1 MADNV
6 FNADGQYLVRVRDD
20 LAAREELT
28 SRVSGLKSDLK
39 RREKSIAAEEK
50 SINDEISSTVKKRRN
65 GVESQYDR
73 QISDIRSKRKK
84 VESEKSKKISE
95 AKSSRLQEETKHI
108 VSDSKE
114 AEKELRK
121 LFRKNNVPAFC
132 SSKLFYVMFMPDGMT
147 QIFMMVVGYLVAIV
161 GIPWFFTWLIRKT
174 AINSSTMSDGGK
186 TAVTV
191 VIALLFIAIVGFAIF
206 MLYKKVKV
214 PHAETLRQ
222 GARYRKAVADNDKQ
236 IRDRKRSINKD
247 EDISRYDLGDVD
259 ERIQQAI
266 EEEEVVQEEK
276 SRALQEFD
284 DSTADNIRM
293 EIEERRLPG
302 LNEMKQD
309 RDARAAELAQSE
321 ADLNEK
327 NRIIS
332 NEHAAHLGEDMMR
345 RDKIE
350 ALIQI
355 MESGQAATVSAALQL
370 YKNPPPVNN
379 SSAPRGQ

>member
-1 MADNV
+1 
-6 FNADGQYLVRVRDD
+6 
-20 LAAREELT
+20 
-28 SRVSGLKSDLK
+28 
-39 RREKSIAAEEK
+39 
-50 SINDEISSTVKKRRN
+50 
-65 GVESQYDR
+65 
-73 QISDIRSKRKK
+73 
-84 VESEKSKKISE
+84 
-95 AKSSRLQEETKHI
+95 
-108 VSDSKE
+108 
-114 AEKELRK
+114 
-121 LFRKNNVPAFC
+121 
-132 SSKLFYVMFMPDGMT
+132 
-147 QIFMMVVGYLVAIV
+147 
-161 GIPWFFTWLIRKT
+161 
-174 AINSSTMSDGGK
+174 
-186 TAVTV
+186 
-191 VIALLFIAIVGFAIF
+191 

-259 ERIQQAI
+259 ERIRQTI

>member
-20 LAAREELT
+20 LTAREELT
-28 SRVSGLKSDLK
+28 ARISGLKTDLK
-39 RREKSIAAEEK
+39 RREKSIVAEEK
-50 SINDEISSTVKKRRN
+50 SIYDEITSTVKKRRN

-73 QISDIRSKRKK
+73 QISEIRSKRKK
-84 VESEKSKKISE
+84 VESEKNKKISE
-95 AKSSRLQEETKHI
+95 AKKSRLQEETKHI
-108 VSDSKE
+108 VSDSE
-114 AEKELRK
+114 DAEKELRK
-121 LFRKNNVPAFC
+121 LFRQNKVPAFC
-132 SSKLFYVMFMPDGMT
+132 SSKLFYVMFLPDGMM

-174 AINSSTMSDGGK
+174 AINSSNMSDGGK

-191 VIALLFIAIVGFAIF
+191 VIAMLFIGIVAFAIF

-214 PHAETLRQ
+214 PHAEILRQ
-222 GARYRKAVADNDKQ
+222 GARYRKAVVDNDKQ
-236 IRDRKRSINKD
+236 IRDMKKSINKD
-247 EDISRYDLGDVD
+247 EDVSRYDLGDVD
-259 ERIQQAI
+259 DRIRQTM
-266 EEEEVVQEEK
+266 EEEEVLREEK
-276 SRALQEFD
+276 IKALQEFD
-284 DSTADNIRM
+284 ESTAGNIRQ
-293 EIEERRLPG
+293 EIEERRIPG

-309 RDARAAELAQSE
+309 RDAKTAELSQAE
-321 ADLNEK
+321 AELNEK

-345 RDKIE
+345 KDKIE

-355 MESGQAATVSAALQL
+355 MGSGQATTVSAALQL

-379 SSAPRGQ
+379 TSAPRGQ

>member
-6 FNADGQYLVRVRDD
+6 LNADGQYLVRVRDD
-20 LAAREELT
+20 LTAREDLT
-28 SRVSGLKSDLK
+28 SRISGLKADLK

-50 SINDEISSTVKKRRN
+50 SINEEITSTVKKRRS

-73 QISDIRSKRKK
+73 QVSEIRSKRRK
-84 VESEKSKKISE
+84 VEAEKSKRISE

-108 VSDSKE
+108 VADSKE

-121 LFRKNNVPAFC
+121 LFRKNKVPAFC
-132 SSKLFYVMFMPDGMT
+132 SSKLFYVMFMPDGTT
-147 QIFMMVVGYLVAIV
+147 QIFMMVIGYLIAVV

-174 AINSSTMSDGGK
+174 AIDSSNMSDGGK

-191 VIALLFIAIVGFAIF
+191 VIAMLFIAIVGFAIF

-236 IRDRKRSINKD
+236 IRDKKRRIDRD
-247 EDISRYDLGDVD
+247 EDVSRYDLGDVD
-259 ERIQQAI
+259 DRIRLTI
-266 EEEEVVQEEK
+266 EEEEVVREEK
-276 SRALQEFD
+276 NRALQEFD
-284 DSTADNIRM
+284 ESTADNIQK
-293 EIEERRLPG
+293 EIEERRMPG

-309 RDARAAELAQSE
+309 RDARAAELSQAE

-345 RDKIE
+345 KDKIE

-355 MESGQAATVSAALQL
+355 MDSGQAATVSAALQI
-370 YKNPPPVNN
+370 YKNPPSMSS
-379 SSAPRGQ
+379 SSAQREQ